1 MDKKVSIITPCLN
14 GEKFVEMYLDSI
26 LNQSYKN
33 IELIFVND
41 GSTDKTEDIVKSYIN
56 KFEDRGMALKYF
68 YQDNAGQAAALNNGL
83 KYFTG
88 EYLAWLDADDFIPTN
103 SILRKVEFLE
113 KNKEYGMVRT
123 TANVYNEDNLE
134 EIVSK
139 IDYDKNESENIFE
152 GLLTERVSCTNGRYM
167 LRSSCFLDVNPKRE
181 IYKSRA
187 GQNWQMLIP
196 IAYKY
201 KCGYIDEPLF
211 NYVVRMDSHSHSD
224 ENISEEVTL
233 KKLENHQDIL
243 LNILN
248 EMFGKK
254 SKYDD
259 IVYSKYSRKRM
270 RVAYEYNDKELLRK
284 EFKILKNIGELNDE
298 DKSIYI
304 KGNIGILR
312 FTDKLILN
320 LKIRIKKFYSNNKNR

>member
-14 GEKFVEMYLDSI
+14 GEKFIERYLDSI

-56 KFEDRGMALKYF
+56 KFKDSGMTLKYF

-88 EYLAWLDADDFIPTN
+88 EYLAWLDSDDFLPKN

-123 TANVYNEDNLE
+123 SANVYNEDNLE
-134 EIVSK
+134 SVAAI
-139 IDYDKNESENIFE
+139 IDYDKNEGENIFE
-152 GLLTERVSCTNGRYM
+152 GLILENVSCTNGRYM
-167 LRSSCFLDVNPKRE
+167 VRSSCFLDVNPNRE

-201 KCGYIDEPLF
+201 KCGYIDEVLF
-211 NYVVRMDSHSHSD
+211 NYVVRKDSHSHSD
-224 ENISEEVTL
+224 ENISKEVTL
-233 KKLENHQDIL
+233 NKIKNHEDIL

-254 SKYDD
+254 NKYNN
-259 IVYSKYSRKRM
+259 IVYSKYARKRM

-284 EFKILKNIGELNDE
+284 QFKILKNIDKLNDE

-312 FTDKLILN
+312 FADKLILN